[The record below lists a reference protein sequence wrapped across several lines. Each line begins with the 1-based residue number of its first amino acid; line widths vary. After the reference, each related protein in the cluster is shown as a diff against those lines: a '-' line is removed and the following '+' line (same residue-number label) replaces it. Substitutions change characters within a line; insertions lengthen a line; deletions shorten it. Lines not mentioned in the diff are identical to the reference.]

1 MLEKNDMTPFEEQ
14 LERFLPSLDLRFAS
28 QFSKLPPRLLLD
40 EANSNFNDQGVRYM
54 GITDDSVD
62 YDEDYTTEAY
72 LAKFGSGLQ
81 RLEAQNLINITNL
94 AFWKASS
101 QKDGNPISYAL
112 DDNPHNFWQSDGS
125 QPHYVEASFSKRVEI
140 VQLALFLSLAI
151 DESYTPQVI
160 KVYAGHSCSDA
171 THYKTL
177 EVRNVNGWIALTF
190 EDNRPQDRL
199 LKCQYLRI
207 EIPVNHENGKDTH
220 LRGVRVYTQYF
231 RTPAAGSLLLDY
243 FSPDGLLSECKLR

>member
-1 MLEKNDMTPFEEQ
+1 MTPFEQQ
-14 LERFLPSLDLRFAS
+14 LDKFLPTLDLEFAS
-28 QFSKLPPRLLLD
+28 RHSKLPLRLGLD
-40 EANSNFNDQGVRYM
+40 ESSGNGPANGVRYL
-54 GITDDSVD
+54 GNKEESEE

-72 LAKFGSGLQ
+72 IAKFGLGLQ
-81 RLEAQNLINITNL
+81 KLEAQNLINITNL

-101 QKDGNPISYAL
+101 QKDGNPISFAL
-112 DDNPHNFWQSDGS
+112 DDNPHNFWQSDGA

-140 VQLALFLSLAI
+140 IQLALYLSLAV
-151 DESYTPQVI
+151 DESYTPQVMKI
-160 KVYAGHSCSDA
+160 YAGHSASDA

-177 EVRNVNGWIALTF
+177 EVRNVNCWVALTF
-190 EDNRPQDRL
+190 EDNRPHDAL

-231 RTPAAGSLLLDY
+231 RTPVEGSLLLDY
-243 FSPDGLLSECKLR
+243 FSAGNLLTDCKLR